1 MAFFNT
7 RTLFDPKMLFL
18 TAFEACHT
26 RTAKLKLSCL
36 LRLSYF
42 NFGICTAAGSSLRRT
57 RMPML
62 TELDLVEARGLPR
75 HISPSEIAQRQIQMV
90 YQEKTDDSDGPHSSF
105 FVGMRRAVSC
115 QMLGAVSHRNTAGVQ
130 RFSDGSVAA
139 QAPRPQMPPASKIN
153 HKARGLGVAP
163 SGEPII
169 TTSGQVMCKALI
181 RQKPANLLSEVE
193 AEMEVSQD
201 PVEKTDSSKGVGMRR
216 AVSCQYYSQMLG
228 ATSHRNV
235 DTVGVET
242 QSFSSGRV
250 QSPRPQM
257 PLVSKINHKTRGL
270 GFFCADDQLP
280 LSSKLFNELAN
291 VEPLIQLC
299 LLPLQPQL
307 LPHHASL
314 RC

>member
-1 MAFFNT
+1 
-7 RTLFDPKMLFL
+7 
-18 TAFEACHT
+18 
-26 RTAKLKLSCL
+26 
-36 LRLSYF
+36 
-42 NFGICTAAGSSLRRT
+42 
-57 RMPML
+57 ML
-62 TELDLVEARGLPR
+62 TELDLLEARGLPR
-75 HISPSEIAQRQIQMV
+75 HIRPSEI

-115 QMLGAVSHRNTAGVQ
+115 QMLGAISHRNTAGVQ
-130 RFSDGSVAA
+130 RFPDGSVAA
-139 QAPRPQMPPASKIN
+139 QAPRPQMPLASKIN

-163 SGEPII
+163 GGEPNI
-169 TTSGQVMCKALI
+169 TTNDSGQVMCKALI
-181 RQKPANLLSEVE
+181 RRKPANLLSEIE

-201 PVEKTDSSKGVGMRR
+201 PADNSKGVGMRR
-216 AVSCQYYSQMLG
+216 AVSCQCYSQMLG

-242 QSFSSGRV
+242 QSFSSGRA